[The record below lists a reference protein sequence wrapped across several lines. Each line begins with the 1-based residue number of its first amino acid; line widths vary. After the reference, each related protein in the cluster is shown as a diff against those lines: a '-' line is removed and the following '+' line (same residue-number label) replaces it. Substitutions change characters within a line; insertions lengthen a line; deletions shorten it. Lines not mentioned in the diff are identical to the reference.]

1 MTQVH
6 NNIKHL
12 ENMYKVTFDF
22 FLHNRRQGLESTNG
36 KMGDNK
42 SSHDKVFTFLPIKG
56 IEWINR
62 VLSCGIQL
70 IISW

>member
-12 ENMYKVTFDF
+12 ENMYKATFDL
-22 FLHNRRQGLESTNG
+22 FLNNRRQRLESTNG
-36 KMGDNK
+36 KMGDKK
-42 SSHDKVFTFLPIKG
+42 SSHDKVFTFTLKG